1 MLAVLDA
8 FALAFALFLNANAEA
23 IRYTVP
29 PSTAV
34 DEGDAPM
41 FLVFLRPLPVIVLL
55 TGLLLALVT
64 VASVAGRGLPTE
76 AIMVYGLYDT
86 PPAFSAREIF
96 NGTDQL
102 DEYRQHFLYAF
113 RRGLSVP
120 YFVDTIVFNPRPAYD
135 GRIAY
140 RVGTPTGL
148 ELDVI
153 DWRSTAPPIRIAG
166 AATGTYLWSPDG
178 ALLFYSAVAT
188 SGGVRLYLWDGVRS
202 TDITPPETPALDAVD
217 ALHWLPDNRLVFQVR
232 WGVLA
237 GGAAAV
243 GWYRWDGRSVVA
255 VEAAPAVDGALAAT
269 VACSREPAA
278 DGRSSRTVSHWAGSR
293 RVQIA
298 QAERIFVWLP
308 NSASAEVADV
318 QCVG

>member
-1 MLAVLDA
+1 MLLVL
-8 FALAFALFLNANAEA
+8 
-23 IRYTVP
+23 
-29 PSTAV
+29 
-34 DEGDAPM
+34 
-41 FLVFLRPLPVIVLL
+41 LRPLPMMAVL

-64 VASVAGRGLPTE
+64 VALVAGQGLPID
-76 AIMVYGLYDT
+76 AVMVYGIYDT

-102 DEYRQHFLYAF
+102 DEYRQHFLYTF

-120 YFVDTIVFNPRPAYD
+120 YFVDTIVFNPRPAQD

-140 RVGTPTGL
+140 RVGTPDGL

-153 DWRSTAPPIRIAG
+153 DWRSSTAPIRIAG
-166 AATGTYLWSPDG
+166 AATSTYLWSPDG
-178 ALLFYSAVAT
+178 ALLFYSTTAT
-188 SGGVRLYLWDGVRS
+188 SGGVRLYLWDGQRS

-217 ALHWLPDNRLVFQVR
+217 ALHWLPANQLVYQVR

-237 GGAAAV
+237 GTTAAA
-243 GWYRWDGRSVVA
+243 GWYQWDGQSVTT
-255 VEAAPAVDGALAAT
+255 VEAVPAADRVLTAT
-269 VACSREPAA
+269 VTCSREPAA
-278 DGRSSRTVSHWAGSR
+278 DGAYSRTVSHWNGPR

-298 QAERIFVWLP
+298 QAERIFAWLP
-308 NSASAEVADV
+308 NSDSAAMADV